1 LWAVRIDAHQH
12 LWTEPLLAALAR
24 RTSPPRVL
32 RRDGGW
38 WLEVAGEAPS
48 LLPAAPDDTEAR
60 AALVGDDGA
69 ARALVALS
77 SALGA
82 ERLPPPEAHALIAAY
97 DAGVA
102 ALPDRFGSW
111 GAIALYGAD
120 PGSVDAVLDE
130 GHVGLCLPA
139 DALATPA
146 AVERLGPV
154 LERLEDRDAP
164 LFVHPVA
171 PGVVGDA
178 PAWWPAL
185 TGYVAGLHAAWHAW
199 IAAGRGSHPHLRVLF
214 AALAGLAPLHAE
226 RLAARGGPADA
237 AHDALT
243 FYDTSSYGPAAL
255 AAMRVA
261 VGPDA
266 LVHGSDRPYA
276 EPPPST
282 EREAT
287 VNAARMLTGARKEAV

>member
-1 LWAVRIDAHQH
+1 VR
-12 LWTEPLLAALAR
+12 
-24 RTSPPRVL
+24 

-38 WLEVAGEAPS
+38 WLEVPGEAPS
-48 LLPAAPDDTEAR
+48 LLPAAPDDAEAR

-82 ERLPPPEAHALIAAY
+82 ETLPPREAQDLIGAY
-97 DAGVA
+97 DAGVGT
-102 ALPDRFGSW
+102 LPGAFGSW
-111 GAIALYGAD
+111 GAIALRDPQPGA
-120 PGSVDAVLDE
+120 VDALLDG
-130 GHVGLCLPA
+130 GHVGLCLPT

-146 AVERLGPV
+146 AVEALGPV
-154 LERLEDRDAP
+154 LARLEARNAP

-171 PGVVGDA
+171 DGATDGV

-199 IAAGRGSHPHLRVLF
+199 LAAGRANHPQLRVLF

-226 RLAARGGPADA
+226 RLAARGGPTAAAD
-237 AHDALT
+237 DPST
-243 FYDTSSYGPAAL
+243 YYDTSSYGSTAL
-255 AAMRVA
+255 HAMRIA
-261 VGPDA
+261 VGADA

-287 VNAARMLTGARKEAV
+287 VNAARLLTGTQEAA

>member
-1 LWAVRIDAHQH
+1 MRIDAHQH
-12 LWTEPLLAALAR
+12 VWTEPLVAALAR
-24 RTSPPRVL
+24 RTSAPRVL
-32 RRDGGW
+32 RSDGGW
-38 WLEVAGEAPS
+38 WLEVSGEAPS

-60 AALVGDDGA
+60 SALVREDGVE
-69 ARALVALS
+69 RALVAPS
-77 SALGA
+77 TALGIA
-82 ERLPPPEAHALIAAY
+82 SLAPDETRILAGAYDEGVRRLP
-97 DAGVA
+97 DT
-102 ALPDRFGSW
+102 FGSW
-111 GAIALYGAD
+111 AADVEALQAR
-120 PGSVDAVLDE
+120 

-139 DALATPA
+139 DALGTPA
-146 AVERLGPV
+146 ALDGLGPV
-154 LERLEDRDAP
+154 LETLERLDLP

-171 PGVVGDA
+171 HATADA

-185 TGYVAGLHAAWHAW
+185 TGYVASLHAAWHAW
-199 IAAGRGSHPHLRVLF
+199 VAVGRAAHPRLRVLF

-226 RLAARGGPADA
+226 RLAARGGPVDA
-237 AHDALT
+237 VHDPLI

-255 AAMRVA
+255 AAMRAV

-287 VNAARMLTGARKEAV
+287 VNATRMLTGARKEAA

>member
-1 LWAVRIDAHQH
+1 MRIDAHQH
-12 LWTEPLLAALAR
+12 VWTEPLVAALAR
-24 RTSPPRVL
+24 RTSAPRVL
-32 RRDGGW
+32 RSDGGW
-38 WLEVAGEAPS
+38 WLEVSGEAPS

-60 AALVGDDGA
+60 SALVREDGVE
-69 ARALVALS
+69 RALVAPS
-77 SALGA
+77 TALGIA
-82 ERLPPPEAHALIAAY
+82 SLAPDETRILAGAYDEGVRRLP
-97 DAGVA
+97 DT
-102 ALPDRFGSW
+102 FGSW
-111 GAIALYGAD
+111 AADVEALQAR
-120 PGSVDAVLDE
+120 

-139 DALATPA
+139 DALGTPA
-146 AVERLGPV
+146 ALDGLGPV
-154 LERLEDRDAP
+154 LETLERLDLP

-171 PGVVGDA
+171 HATADA

-185 TGYVAGLHAAWHAW
+185 TGYVASLHAAWHAW
-199 IAAGRGSHPHLRVLF
+199 VAVGRAAHPRLRVLF

-226 RLAARGGPADA
+226 RLAARGGPVDA
-237 AHDALT
+237 VHDPLI

-255 AAMRVA
+255 AAMRAV

-287 VNAARMLTGARKEAV
+287 VNAARMLTGACKEAA